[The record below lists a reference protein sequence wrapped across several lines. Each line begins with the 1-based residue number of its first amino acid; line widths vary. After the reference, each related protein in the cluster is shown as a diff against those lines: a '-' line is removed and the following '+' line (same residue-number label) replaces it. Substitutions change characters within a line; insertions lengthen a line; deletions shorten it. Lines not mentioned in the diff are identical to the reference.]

1 MPECMPLSY
10 PARQAPLLSQHVRPQ
25 GADLCCCSLCMQ
37 VPFPARSI
45 ESLQTTISLT
55 VLANTGPSRA
65 GVDEEAGPSSGR
77 ETTAPASSGRGSGGS
92 NWQPL
97 VRDIKLGSRLPA
109 VCAPEC
115 ERHAWVLG
123 RLGTAQGGFGPN
135 CCRFLNSTS
144 PHREVICRYT
154 RPCLGT
160 GQQSERKHTSVR
172 VRHAWALG
180 RCCGSLMHRAMPTD
194 CSCACLGQA
203 AEQVSNEVYDV

>member
-1 MPECMPLSY
+1 MLLLTVHAGPLPCAEHRV
-10 PARQAPLLSQHVRPQ
+10 PADDHIADSAGQHRAEQGGCGRGGRPQ
-25 GADLCCCSLCMQ
+25 QREGDDGASLLRPGQ
-37 VPFPARSI
+37 WR
-45 ESLQTTISLT
+45 LQ
-55 VLANTGPSRA
+55 LAAPGERHKA
-65 GVDEEAGPSSGR
+65 GEQ
-77 ETTAPASSGRGSGGS
+77 ASCT
-92 NWQPL
+92 
-97 VRDIKLGSRLPA
+97 

-160 GQQSERKHTSVR
+160 GSQQSERKHTSVR